1 MAGLKPA
8 SGAHSKHALA
18 YHLVWCVKYRHT
30 LLTRQ
35 IGDRAKE
42 IISEIAT
49 EIGAEI
55 IEIETDTDHVHVVVR
70 LKPTH
75 TLSSVFHRFKGG
87 SARRLFQEFPQLR
100 RRLWGGHL
108 WSPSKYAATVG
119 GAPIEVLKKY
129 VREQREQMIE
139 LPSAES

>member
-1 MAGLKPA
+1 MSMKHQ
-8 SGAHSKHALA
+8 SGAHSRHVLT

-30 LLTRQ
+30 ILTRE
-35 IGDRAKE
+35 IGDRAKA
-42 IISEIAT
+42 IITEIAAS
-49 EIGAEI
+49 IGAEI
-55 IEIETDTDHVHVVVR
+55 VEIETDTDHVHVIVR

-108 WSPSKYAATVG
+108 WSPSKFASTVG
-119 GAPIEVLKKY
+119 GVTLEAVKKY
-129 VREQREQMIE
+129 VREQRALASE
-139 LPSAES
+139 ESPPLS